1 MGATLPICPH
11 TLWIQWFNHC
21 LEPWYSLLSRN
32 SWMSRVNTMTTGFLD
47 INVLEQMNSILTP
60 QRFFNI
66 YKESGVWWNYR
77 QVRLACVS
85 LVHSWQMS
93 WLDQLREAMFSATDV
108 SIWDGQSL
116 LFGIVIVYLSN
127 QSLLALIYYSANQPL
142 IHMRWY
148 FWFEQ
153 LSKLSS
159 TQRAIKLSFI
169 ICKLFLD
176 CTSVP

>member
-32 SWMSRVNTMTTGFLD
+32 YWMSRVNTMTTGFLD

-60 QRFFNI
+60 QMFFNI
-66 YKESGVWWNYR
+66 YKESG
-77 QVRLACVS
+77 QTCVS
-85 LVHSWQMS
+85 LVHSWQMP
-93 WLDQLREAMFSATDV
+93 WLDQHTEAMFSATDV

-116 LFGIVIVYLSN
+116 LFGIVIAYLSN
-127 QSLLALIYYSANQPL
+127 QSLLALIYYSANQHL